1 MKTMNSDVM
10 QQWWTHMQL
19 FEQRK
24 DSIMVFGLVW
34 FVVNEKQDK

>member
-24 DSIMVFGLVW
+24 DSIMVFGLVCCEW
-34 FVVNEKQDK
+34 KTR